1 MHSERRNGPCTVA
14 AAKTLFGQSPACRT
28 IAVASSSVVR
38 RCSPLWQLGR
48 QVQQADADLVFFLF
62 VAHVAN
68 VGCGLGDATFTAGLP
83 SFLSSQYEGGR

>member
-1 MHSERRNGPCTVA
+1 MHSERRNGSCTLA

-62 VAHVAN
+62 VAHV
-68 VGCGLGDATFTAGLP
+68 VRGQCGLWFGGCDIYRGLAVFP
-83 SFLSSQYEGGR
+83 FVAV